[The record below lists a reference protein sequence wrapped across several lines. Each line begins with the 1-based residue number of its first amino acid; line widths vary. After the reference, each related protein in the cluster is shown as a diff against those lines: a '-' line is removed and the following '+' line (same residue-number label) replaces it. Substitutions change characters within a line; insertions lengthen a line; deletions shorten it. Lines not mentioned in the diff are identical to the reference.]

1 MKCSVCG
8 TDCADSTRYCPTC
21 GTPLQSAPQTQ
32 AMPVQQDSYVPA
44 AHYAPQAQAQPSQPF
59 PAQQPAYEPT
69 RQMPPYQQP
78 SGQFPRAG
86 ASTEFQAVP
95 VNSAIPGRSVD
106 MSAATKSPKWP
117 IILIAVLVVVIV
129 ALVLWILHPWD
140 SGAQSGTADVVGGSV
155 VVTSSGDGSST
166 QAAGTDAGQAAGTV
180 GEQAAAQT
188 AGTVG
193 EQPAATTQADAYTQL
208 TASYDQ
214 LDGFHNQIS
223 SVASDF
229 SDNVGVNDLTDIR
242 NRAADLQQQIQAARS
257 TLQAISVQDG
267 STYAQTKAAIDN
279 LYNDL
284 EMRIAVLVE
293 ACDAQMSGGDYSA
306 ILGRDNG
313 AADEHGHTNKYLI
326 DYEQNY
332 SAAKPVQA

>member
-8 TDCADSTRYCPTC
+8 TECADSTRYCPTC

-32 AMPVQQDSYVPA
+32 AAPVQQNSYVPA

-59 PAQQPAYEPT
+59 PAQQQAYEPT

-95 VNSAIPGRSVD
+95 VNSAVPGRSVD

-117 IILIAVLVVVIV
+117 IILIAVLVVVIA
-129 ALVLWILHPWD
+129 ALVLVILHPWD

-155 VVTSSGDGSST
+155 VVTSSGDGSAT
-166 QAAGTDAGQAAGTV
+166 QGTTGTDAGQATGTV
-180 GEQAAAQT
+180 GEQTAA
-188 AGTVG
+188 
-193 EQPAATTQADAYTQL
+193 QPAATTTTQADAYAQL
-208 TASYDQ
+208 SASYDQ

-223 SVASDF
+223 SIASDF

-242 NRAADLQQQIQAARS
+242 NRAADLQQQIESARS

-267 STYAQTKAAIDN
+267 TAYAQSKAAIDN

-284 EMRIAVLVE
+284 VMRISVLVE
-293 ACDAQMSGGDYSA
+293 ACDAQMSGGDWSTP
-306 ILGRDNG
+306 LTRDNG

-326 DYEQNY
+326 DYEANY
-332 SAAKPVQA
+332 AAAKPTQA

>member
-8 TDCADSTRYCPTC
+8 TDCAESTRYCPTC
-21 GTPLQSAPQTQ
+21 GTPLQSAPAAQPAQQQ
-32 AMPVQQDSYVPA
+32 AYAQP
-44 AHYAPQAQAQPSQPF
+44 AHYAPQGQPSQPF
-59 PAQQPAYEPT
+59 PAQPDYEPT

-95 VNSAIPGRSVD
+95 VNSAVPGRSVD

-117 IILIAVLVVVIV
+117 IVLICVLVAVIV
-129 ALVLWILHPWD
+129 ALVLVILHPWD
-140 SGAQSGTADVVGGSV
+140 SGAESGTADVVGGSV
-155 VVTSSGDGSST
+155 VVTSTGD
-166 QAAGTDAGQAAGTV
+166 AGTDTQATPSDTAQATGTV
-180 GEQAAAQT
+180 GEQT
-188 AGTVG
+188 A
-193 EQPAATTQADAYTQL
+193 EQPAATTLADAYTQL
-208 TASYDQ
+208 AASYDQ

-242 NRAADLQQQIQAARS
+242 NRAADLQQQIQTARS

-267 STYAQTKAAIDN
+267 TAYAQTKAAIDN

-284 EMRIAVLVE
+284 VMRISVLVE
-293 ACDAQMSGGDYSA
+293 ACDAQMAGNDWSS
-306 ILGRDNG
+306 ILTRDNG

-332 SAAKPVQA
+332 AAAKPAQA

>member
-21 GTPLQSAPQTQ
+21 GTPLQSAPVAQHS
-32 AMPVQQDSYVPA
+32 AAQQDAYA
-44 AHYAPQAQAQPSQPF
+44 AHAAPYAAQAQPSQPI
-59 PAQQPAYEPT
+59 PVQQAYEPT

-95 VNSAIPGRSVD
+95 VNSAVPGRSVD

-117 IILIAVLVVVIV
+117 IVLIGVLVVVIV
-129 ALVLWILHPWD
+129 ALVLVILHPWD

-155 VVTSSGDGSST
+155 VVTSTGDSGTGT
-166 QAAGTDAGQAAGTV
+166 QAATGDAAQTSGTV
-180 GEQAAAQT
+180 GEQT
-188 AGTVG
+188 A
-193 EQPAATTQADAYTQL
+193 EQQPAATTQADAYTQL

-242 NRAADLQQQIQAARS
+242 NRAADLQQQIQSARS

-267 STYAQTKAAIDN
+267 STYAQTKSAIDN

-284 EMRIAVLVE
+284 EMRISVLVE
-293 ACDAQMSGGDYSA
+293 ACDAQMSGGDWSA
-306 ILGRDNG
+306 ILSRDNG
-313 AADEHGHTNKYLI
+313 AADEHGHTNKYLV

-332 SAAKPVQA
+332 AAAKPAQA